1 MTEVRIPKM
10 GMSTVEVDIGE
21 VLVSVGDVVDP
32 ETTIV
37 EVESEK
43 VTFSIEAGV
52 KGIVTEILVAPGDIR
67 NVGDVI
73 ARITE
78 GSR

>member
-1 MTEVRIPKM
+1 M
-10 GMSTVEVDIGE
+10 GMSTVEVDIGA
-21 VLVSVGDVVDP
+21 VLVSVGDVVHP
-32 ETTIV
+32 ETTVV

-43 VTFSIEAGV
+43 VTFAVEAGV
-52 KGIVTEILVAPGDIR
+52 AGVVAEILVAPGDVR

-78 GSR
+78 ESG

>member
-10 GMSTVEVDIGE
+10 GMSTVEVDIGA
-21 VLVSVGDVVDP
+21 VLVSVGDIVHS
-32 ETTIV
+32 ETTVV

-43 VTFSIEAGV
+43 VTFGVEAGV
-52 KGIVTEILVAPGDIR
+52 DGVVAEILVVPGDIR

-78 GSR
+78 EST